1 MRLVHF
7 GVRSGICHYTF
18 CRLSFVFIQIPG
30 GSFIFDIFLVPVGPV
45 PDLQTHVGEPPQ
57 LVQAGIF
64 QSLHKHRAFV
74 VRSSAVPLYRSAAHR
89 TGQRARASGT
99 SVHTIITFVKNK
111 MTYTLQPTN

>member
-1 MRLVHF
+1 MDQR
-7 GVRSGICHYTF
+7 
-18 CRLSFVFIQIPG
+18 
-30 GSFIFDIFLVPVGPV
+30 PVS
-45 PDLQTHVGEPPQ
+45 DLEKRIGEPPQ
-57 LVQAGIF
+57 LVPAGIF
-64 QSLHKHRAFV
+64 HPLHKHRAFV

>member
-64 QSLHKHRAFV
+64 HPAFRALGQPPPSCLLPTVLLF
-74 VRSSAVPLYRSAAHR
+74 APAASR
-89 TGQRARASGT
+89 G
-99 SVHTIITFVKNK
+99 
-111 MTYTLQPTN
+111 